1 MYKRYRQRISQRNRC
16 FGYVIALVLLF
27 GTVSVTAVNAMHTAL
42 IMMELNREENLEE
55 LAPILGLERL
65 VYRMERDLYD
75 YLASP
80 GPDRARSLMQLG
92 GEMDALF
99 ARAVNAPY
107 GVDGERH
114 AVNTAHSEWRQGY
127 VVARDLFGDQTR
139 KIPPRPEEVSL
150 LGGHLER
157 VVLSLEQM
165 RAIAYSELE
174 ERATLTQDAVS
185 RARLVTLGAM
195 GVGVVLA
202 LAMSFTLLYS
212 VFGRIGRLEEG
223 TARLAEGDLSTR
235 VEVRG
240 ADELGHFGTTFNV
253 MAERMEHGYHEL
265 QRRATRDGLTGLDNH
280 AEFQRL
286 LAEELSR
293 SQRYHHPLSLL
304 LLDVDHFKE
313 INDHHGHLCGDEV
326 LRTLARV
333 LRQQGR
339 PADHLARYGG
349 EEFVAILPEIAH
361 EGAMVSAERIRQA
374 VAESSLTWV
383 NGEKVAVTVSIGVAT
398 FPNHGETADELI
410 RRADKAMYLAKHA
423 GRNLCISAGI
433 EL

>member
-1 MYKRYRQRISQRNRC
+1 MYKQYRQGISQRNRC
-16 FGYVIALVLLF
+16 FGYVIAIVLLF
-27 GTVSVTAVNAMHTAL
+27 GTVSVTAVYAMHTAL
-42 IMMELNREENLEE
+42 IMVESNLEENLEE

-80 GPDRARSLMQLG
+80 EPDRARSLMQLG
-92 GEMDALF
+92 SEMDALF
-99 ARAVNAPY
+99 VQAVNAPY
-107 GVDGERH
+107 GLEGERH

-127 VVARDLFGDQTR
+127 VVARDLFGDLTR
-139 KIPPRPEEVSL
+139 KIPPRSDKVSL

-174 ERATLTQDAVS
+174 ERATHTQDAVS
-185 RARLVTLGAM
+185 RARLVTLVAM
-195 GVGVVLA
+195 GLGVALA
-202 LAMSFTLLYS
+202 LAMTLTLLYS
-212 VFGRIGRLEEG
+212 VFARIGRLEEG

-235 VEVRG
+235 IEVG
-240 ADELGHFGTTFNV
+240 TADELGHFGATFNT
-253 MAERMEHGYHEL
+253 MAEHMEHAYTDL
-265 QRRATRDGLTGLDNH
+265 QKKATRDSLTGLDNH
-280 AEFQRL
+280 AEFQRR

-313 INDHHGHLCGDEV
+313 INDHHGHQCGDEV
-326 LRTLARV
+326 LRTLALV

-349 EEFVAILPEIAH
+349 EEFVVILPEIGH

-374 VAESSLTWV
+374 VAESSLTWA
-383 NGEKVAVTVSIGVAT
+383 NGEKVAVTVSIGVAS
-398 FPNHGETADELI
+398 FPNHGDTPGELI
-410 RRADKAMYLAKHA
+410 KRADKAMYLAKQA
-423 GRNLCISAGI
+423 GRNLCISAGM